1 MELRSV
7 ASSCG
12 FVLTCIIGLA
22 PEAQRPATPEFII
35 TLINQLGIRPNFHVQ
50 ICIHIERFR
59 NIFIAFHFFYYEEE
73 FYSSTVLKFP
83 QAKLI
88 F

>member
-35 TLINQLGIRPNFHVQ
+35 TLINQLGIRPKFHVQ
-50 ICIHIERFR
+50 ICICLERFR
-59 NIFIAFHFFYYEEE
+59 NIFIAFHFFIMKKSFTAQLY
-73 FYSSTVLKFP
+73 
-83 QAKLI
+83 
-88 F
+88 